1 MPAVSRAAGIS
12 EKGGMPMRILVVE
25 DEKRLASTLKD
36 MLEQENY
43 LVDLACDGEAGL
55 DNAMS
60 GIYDALVLDV
70 MLPDMSGFEIV
81 RHLRQEGV
89 ALPVLLLT
97 ARTDTAD
104 RVTGLDCGADYYLT
118 KPFEREELLACLRAL
133 LRRQGDV
140 VAEELHYGD
149 VTLNLLNGGLS
160 CGNRTV
166 TLSAREFELMRLL
179 LANRGNLIAKETLLV
194 KVWGYEAEV
203 EGNVVEVYLSFL
215 RKKLRHIKS
224 RVRIEAVRR
233 MGYHLRQD
241 TL

>member
-1 MPAVSRAAGIS
+1 
-12 EKGGMPMRILVVE
+12 MRILVVE
-25 DEKRLASTLKD
+25 DEKRLASTLED

-43 LVDLACDGEAGL
+43 LVDLAYDGESGL

-60 GIYDALVLDV
+60 VIYDAAILDV
-70 MLPDMSGFEIV
+70 MLPGMDGFEIV
-81 RHLRQEGV
+81 RHLRKEGV

-118 KPFEREELLACLRAL
+118 KPFACEELLACLRAL

-140 VAEELHYGD
+140 VTEELQYGD
-149 VTLNLLNGGLS
+149 LTLNLLTSTLS
-160 CGNRTV
+160 CGKRQV

-179 LANRGNLIAKETLLV
+179 LINRENLISKETMLV

-215 RKKLRHIKS
+215 RKKLNHIKS
-224 RVRIEAVRR
+224 TVRIEAMRR

-241 TL
+241 TPA

>member
-1 MPAVSRAAGIS
+1 
-12 EKGGMPMRILVVE
+12 MRILVVE
-25 DEKRLASTLKD
+25 DEKRLASTLED

-43 LVDLACDGEAGL
+43 LVDLACDGESGL
-55 DNAMS
+55 DNAMI
-60 GIYDALVLDV
+60 GIYDAAILDV
-70 MLPDMSGFEIV
+70 MLPGMDGFEIV
-81 RHLRQEGV
+81 RHLRKEGV

-118 KPFEREELLACLRAL
+118 KPFACEELLACLRAL

-140 VAEELHYGD
+140 VTEELQYGD
-149 VTLNLLNGGLS
+149 LTLNLLTSTLS
-160 CGNRTV
+160 CGKRQV
-166 TLSAREFELMRLL
+166 TLSAREFEPMRLL
-179 LANRGNLIAKETLLV
+179 LINRENLISKETMFV

-215 RKKLRHIKS
+215 RKKLNHIKS
-224 RVRIEAVRR
+224 TVRIEAMRR

-241 TL
+241 TPA

>member
-1 MPAVSRAAGIS
+1 
-12 EKGGMPMRILVVE
+12 MRILVVE
-25 DEKRLASTLKD
+25 DEQRLGSTLKD

-43 LVDLACDGEAGL
+43 LVDLAADGETGL
-55 DNAMS
+55 DDAMS
-60 GIYDALVLDV
+60 GIYDAAVLDV
-70 MLPDMSGFEIV
+70 MLPGINGFDIV
-81 RHLRQEGV
+81 RHLRREGV
-89 ALPVLLLT
+89 MLPVLLLT

-118 KPFEREELLACLRAL
+118 KPFAQEELLACLRAL

-140 VAEELHYGD
+140 VAEELCYGD
-149 VTLNLLNGGLS
+149 LKLNLLAGTLA
-160 CGNRTV
+160 CGKRV
-166 TLSAREFELMRLL
+166 VSLSAREFELMRLL
-179 LANRGNLIAKETLLV
+179 LINRENLIAKETLLV

-224 RVRIEAVRR
+224 SVRIEAVRR

-241 TL
+241 TP